1 MYIYIYIYIY
11 AMIYIY
17 IYICLW
23 GCTFNVV
30 PPRSTTAPL
39 YAGVHVCV
47 YAQSHMHHLVYEH

>member
-1 MYIYIYIYIY
+1 
-11 AMIYIY
+11 MIYIY